1 MGGALEARGIPAGE
15 GQLWSEATGEVET
28 EDRVLVIKRI
38 HVRYHL
44 KLLPE
49 QREVAERA
57 HGAHQNHCPVAR
69 TLRGA
74 VGITTELAL
83 EVEP

>member
-1 MGGALEARGIPAGE
+1 M
-15 GQLWSEATGEVET
+15 
-28 EDRVLVIKRI
+28 LVIKRI

-44 KLLPE
+44 KLRPE
-49 QREVAERA
+49 QREAAERA

-83 EVEP
+83 EVET